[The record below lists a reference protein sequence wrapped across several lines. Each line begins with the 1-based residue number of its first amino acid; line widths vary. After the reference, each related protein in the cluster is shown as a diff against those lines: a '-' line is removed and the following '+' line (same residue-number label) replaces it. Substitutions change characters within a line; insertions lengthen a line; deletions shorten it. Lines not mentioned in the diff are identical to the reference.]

1 MTSLMN
7 VIGYYFQK
15 NVDISIGMTVDMKT
29 FIKRNILKSISSDF
43 FLFLSST
50 HHDKMPTPETQRA
63 LLTLPGSS
71 LSQSL
76 TRLYCPF
83 ATPPD
88 SQWQILHYKSNQIPL
103 LCVSCYHFT
112 IFMVLLAQNVIPVL
126 CFVNQLQVNSV
137 KRKNIFKAV
146 KFGEVSIFVFV
157 SFSAFVWEAW
167 RWSQICSLFA
177 LQCNFEESFM

>member
-1 MTSLMN
+1 MLTLA
-7 VIGYYFQK
+7 
-15 NVDISIGMTVDMKT
+15 
-29 FIKRNILKSISSDF
+29 L
-43 FLFLSST
+43 
-50 HHDKMPTPETQRA
+50 EW
-63 LLTLPGSS
+63 LLTWKLSLRETSWSQSHLIFFCFSLPPIMIRCPLLRHKGLCLPCQAPACHNHSPDFTA
-71 LSQSL
+71 LSQHLLIHSDKFYTIKA
-76 TRLYCPF
+76 TRFHC
-83 ATPPD
+83 
-88 SQWQILHYKSNQIPL
+88 
-103 LCVSCYHFT
+103 CVSLVTHFT
-112 IFMVLLAQNVIPVL
+112 VFMVLLAQNVIPVL